1 MAKGSACKHFDA
13 GRYHS
18 MHILEHGIAI
28 TTITADPSVTE
39 QAKHQSASPAKLLD
53 DTESTSEQSQPR
65 ENQEM
70 RLYE

>member
-1 MAKGSACKHFDA
+1 MPDVITACTFWNT
-13 GRYHS
+13 GN
-18 MHILEHGIAI
+18 AI

-39 QAKHQSASPAKLLD
+39 QSKHQSASPAKLLD
-53 DTESTSEQSQPR
+53 DTDSISEQSQPR